1 MIHQAL
7 ALQRGLNL
15 RAKLEAL
22 QTSDIGLP
30 KKRNRK

>member
-1 MIHQAL
+1 MIHRAL
-7 ALQRGLNL
+7 ALQCGLNL

-22 QTSDIGLP
+22 QTSDIELR